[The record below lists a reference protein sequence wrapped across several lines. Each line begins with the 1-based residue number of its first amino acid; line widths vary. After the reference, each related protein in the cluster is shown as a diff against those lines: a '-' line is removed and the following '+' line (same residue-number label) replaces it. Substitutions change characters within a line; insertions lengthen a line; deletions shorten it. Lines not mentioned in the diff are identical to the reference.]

1 MLEEARMKQI
11 MDQQAHK
18 DYWVNEG
25 REEGREE
32 GLEEGILKGKQE
44 GRLEERMDLIKN
56 MLSSGAAIEDIAK
69 WSGLDPKK
77 ILEIQKNS

>member
-1 MLEEARMKQI
+1 MIVKLSRSESLKMLEEARMKQI

-32 GLEEGILKGKQE
+32 GQQG
-44 GRLEERMDLIKN
+44 LIKN
-56 MLSSGAAIEDIAK
+56 MLSRGMTVEDLAK
-69 WSGLDPKK
+69 WSGLSAQE